1 MERGGGLI
9 MSTSKLSPDQDARAR
24 KNYSYLMQKLASVG
38 NLAVAEAVGVDES
51 TISRMKPEKFQEF
64 ARILAVLDLKVVPNE
79 MKCFDEKEIGAILQ
93 LARSRMVD
101 IESVEQLEWD

>member
-1 MERGGGLI
+1 MT
-9 MSTSKLSPDQDARAR
+9 MSTDKLSPEQDARAR
-24 KNYSYLMQKLASVG
+24 KNYTQLMQRLASVG

-64 ARILAVLDLKVVPNE
+64 AKILAVLDLKIVPNE

-93 LARSRMVD
+93 LARSRMVE
-101 IESVEQLEWD
+101 IESVDQLEWD

>member
-1 MERGGGLI
+1 M
-9 MSTSKLSPDQDARAR
+9 TTNKLSPDQDARAR
-24 KNYSYLMQKLASVG
+24 KSYSYLMQKLASVG
-38 NLAVAEAVGVDES
+38 NLAVAEAIGVDES

>member
-1 MERGGGLI
+1 M
-9 MSTSKLSPDQDARAR
+9 TTNKLSPDQDARAR
-24 KNYSYLMQKLASVG
+24 KSYSYLMQKLASVG

>member
-1 MERGGGLI
+1 
-9 MSTSKLSPDQDARAR
+9 MSTNKLSPDQDARAR

>member
-1 MERGGGLI
+1 
-9 MSTSKLSPDQDARAR
+9 MSTTKLSPEQDARAR
-24 KNYSYLMQKLASVG
+24 KNYVQLMQKLASVG

-64 ARILAVLDLKVVPNE
+64 AKILAVLELKIVPNE
-79 MKCFDEKEIGAILQ
+79 MKCFDEKEIAAILQ

-101 IESVEQLEWD
+101 IESVDQLEWD

>member
-1 MERGGGLI
+1 M
-9 MSTSKLSPDQDARAR
+9 TTNKLSPDQDARAR

>member
-1 MERGGGLI
+1 
-9 MSTSKLSPDQDARAR
+9 MSTDKLSPEQDARAR
-24 KNYSYLMQKLASVG
+24 KNYTQLMQRLASVG

-64 ARILAVLDLKVVPNE
+64 AKILAVLDLKIVPNE

-93 LARSRMVD
+93 LARSRMVE
-101 IESVEQLEWD
+101 IESVDQLEWD